1 MKGTFGAGFVALLMA
16 AVGMN
21 AQTNDAGEKLIE
33 TFNKRHLT
41 NAPEDGYGGRFG
53 TMGRE
58 MESI

>member
-21 AQTNDAGEKLIE
+21 AQTKDAGEKLIE

-41 NAPEDGYGGRFG
+41 VAPEDGYGGRFG

>member
-1 MKGTFGAGFVALLMA
+1 LMA

-21 AQTNDAGEKLIE
+21 AQTKDAGEKLIE

-41 NAPEDGYGGRFG
+41 VAPEDGYGGRFG
-53 TMGRE
+53 TMGRK